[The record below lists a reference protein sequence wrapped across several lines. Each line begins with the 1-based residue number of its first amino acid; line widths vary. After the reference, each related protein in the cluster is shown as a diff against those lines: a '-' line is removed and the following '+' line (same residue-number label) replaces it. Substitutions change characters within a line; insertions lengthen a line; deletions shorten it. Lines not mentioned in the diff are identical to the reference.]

1 VIRPEV
7 TTGHGRQ
14 KALRARAP
22 EERKENAFG
31 WVVVLWLVAVAVLLL
46 LEGVVAELEESF
58 KCEVER
64 DGEWTE
70 MVSREREDGAW
81 SMLMEDG

>member
-1 VIRPEV
+1 MIRPEV

-31 WVVVLWLVAVAVLLL
+31 WVLLLL
-46 LEGVVAELEESF
+46 LEGVVAEMEESF
-58 KCEVER
+58 RCEVER
-64 DGEWTE
+64 DGVWTE